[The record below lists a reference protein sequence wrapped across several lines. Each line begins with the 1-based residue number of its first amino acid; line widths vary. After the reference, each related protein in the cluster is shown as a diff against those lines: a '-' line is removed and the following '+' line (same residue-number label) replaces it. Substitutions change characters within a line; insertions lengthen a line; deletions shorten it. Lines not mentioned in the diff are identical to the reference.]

1 MEQNMSNDNKKAIR
15 LNSLSRLEVTSASQT
30 NGIAKVIINNEISI
44 PKLKKLARKYIGII
58 NPQGF
63 LTDLRI
69 ALGIPDS
76 QGVSKYGYVV
86 IPKYEGNYLQASLRI
101 TNHNSNVKTYID
113 NGLNL
118 EYNLSIVVSKRFKS
132 NTFKPHDDVRL
143 DEYVYYGKRMAK
155 VENPLTQIINSII
168 GFLHKQYEEDSIY
181 LCVEDDTIYIT
192 KVNYTTSDDE
202 VYMDVIENSLKNSP
216 TIKKYN
222 KSSKICILF

>member
-1 MEQNMSNDNKKAIR
+1 MSNQSEVKFMAQNMSNDDNKKAIR

-44 PKLKKLARKYIGII
+44 PKLKKLAGKYIGII

-168 GFLHKQYEEDSIY
+168 GFLQTGVYE
-181 LCVEDDTIYIT
+181 DTTGIAFR
-192 KVNYTTSDDE
+192 NTSPNLE
-202 VYMDVIENSLKNSP
+202 
-216 TIKKYN
+216 
-222 KSSKICILF
+222 F

>member
-1 MEQNMSNDNKKAIR
+1 MRQFFNFSKLIKLLFSIKKSHIYKFYR
-15 LNSLSRLEVTSASQT
+15 NTRYRN
-30 NGIAKVIINNEISI
+30 NGYDDAKVQINIETAI
-44 PKLKKLARKYIGII
+44 PKLEKIAQKYVGII

-168 GFLHKQYEEDSIY
+168 GFLRTGVYE
-181 LCVEDDTIYIT
+181 DTTGIAFR
-192 KVNYTTSDDE
+192 NTSPNLE
-202 VYMDVIENSLKNSP
+202 L
-216 TIKKYN
+216 
-222 KSSKICILF
+222 

>member
-1 MEQNMSNDNKKAIR
+1 MEQNMSNDDNKKAIR

-44 PKLKKLARKYIGII
+44 PRLKKLAEKYIGII

-63 LTDLRI
+63 LTDIRI

-76 QGVSKYGYVV
+76 KGVSKYGYVV

-168 GFLHKQYEEDSIY
+168 GFLQTGVYE
-181 LCVEDDTIYIT
+181 DTTGIAFR
-192 KVNYTTSDDE
+192 NTSPNLE
-202 VYMDVIENSLKNSP
+202 L
-216 TIKKYN
+216 
-222 KSSKICILF
+222 